1 MRALPVIQRIERVA
15 TVHSRGR
22 RAMVA
27 LLAGVAL
34 AMAVRATT
42 PWVSLGLV
50 AGVLVFGCLAVCV
63 LTAFLDERAWR
74 DVNRSL
80 EQLRR
85 DRADRT

>member
-34 AMAVRATT
+34 AMAVRAMT

-80 EQLRR
+80 ELLRR